1 MPKRV
6 FHRASIGFFAISE
19 RSSICLCLSL
29 HMIKWGR
36 WVVRQK
42 IRRLLL
48 ISADQ
53 GSDEDF
59 DTLLPWHVDAVWS
72 QTARSGGEWLF
83 CQISSPE
90 GSARLLPVPHH
101 SEFVGHP
108 RLLLSARGSRLVW
121 EFPDHVRHRS
131 PKASPP
137 RRCANPAQ
145 QGPETP
151 PIQSEWHRVAGGALH
166 ATASVVTRPF
176 CKTLPHNDQ
185 SSTPPAAQ

>member
-1 MPKRV
+1 MSMPIADDKMGTLGRPPEDPTPP
-6 FHRASIGFFAISE
+6 AD
-19 RSSICLCLSL
+19 IC
-29 HMIKWGR
+29 GQAR
-36 WVVRQK
+36 
-42 IRRLLL
+42 
-48 ISADQ
+48 
-53 GSDEDF
+53 GEDF

-72 QTARSGGEWLF
+72 QTERSGGEWLF
-83 CQISSPE
+83 CQIASPK

-137 RRCANPAQ
+137 RRCANPGQ

-151 PIQSEWHRVAGGALH
+151 PIQSEWHRVAGGVL
-166 ATASVVTRPF
+166 SMPQ
-176 CKTLPHNDQ
+176 PQ
-185 SSTPPAAQ
+185 SHSSLL